1 MSIDFGGSLKTES
14 RKTGQSELSRRDFIS
29 NSKEQTFSHVERKG
43 WEGGGDGKENW
54 EMGS

>member
-14 RKTGQSELSRRDFIS
+14 RKKGQSELSRRDFIS

-54 EMGS
+54 GMGS